1 MKLNFLIPNF
11 NFVVLQPFIVMAL
24 TGIIG
29 LLILLI
35 QPKTDSKLMVRATL
49 IGLIIA
55 FVGALGLFG
64 NEYIV
69 ADEMVTKANPGMI
82 GELLILI
89 CTFVVVLVSKPFFER
104 EKINCPEFYPLVI
117 WSALGGMIMCST
129 QNLLTMFVGLELL
142 SISLYVLAGIN
153 KRSKFSQEAA
163 IKYFL
168 LGAFATGFFLYGIA
182 FLYGATGSL
191 ELDAFKLYQAHVN
204 ADNRTMF
211 GFSYALIMVGLCF
224 KCGLAPFH
232 QWLPDVYSGAPTNI
246 VSFMATA
253 AKIGP
258 LIALYNLTMGS
269 VMLKEIVYPICLTIS
284 IISMVVGNIMA
295 FTQND
300 VKRILAY
307 SSIVNA
313 GYLLIFL
320 AGLTKHQS
328 IGSWDYAYFLVGY
341 VFATLG
347 VFVILGLIGKNE
359 ESPITLHS
367 LRGLSKRNSGL
378 AALLVV
384 FVLSQIGIGPVAGF
398 VGKAIIVTDLVHLDQ
413 PWLAIILLANSG
425 FAAFYYFKVVRAAY
439 TKSESEL
446 DVSSVVCDNAKAALV
461 ICTLGVVGTVI
472 FYGPI
477 FNFLVIH
484 P

>member
-1 MKLNFLIPNF
+1 MNQNFLIPNF
-11 NFVVLQPFIVMAL
+11 YFVVLLPFIAIAL
-24 TGIIG
+24 TGIVG

-35 QPKTDSKLMVRATL
+35 QPKSDSKLMVRMTL
-49 IGLIIA
+49 IGLVIA
-55 FVGALGLFG
+55 TVASLGLFG
-64 NEYIV
+64 NDYLVGE
-69 ADEMVTKANPGMI
+69 EMVTKMNPGMI

-89 CTFVVVLVSKPFFER
+89 CTFVVVLVSKPFFDR
-104 EKINCPEFYPLVI
+104 EKIHCPEFYPLVI

-129 QNLLTMFVGLELL
+129 ENLLTMFVGLELL

-163 IKYFL
+163 MKYFL

-191 ELDAFKLYQAHVN
+191 DLDAFKMYQVHMN
-204 ADNRTMF
+204 GDNRLMF
-211 GFSYALIMVGLCF
+211 GFSFALIMVGLCF

-232 QWLPDVYSGAPTNI
+232 QWIPDVYSGAPTNV

-258 LIALYNLTMGS
+258 LIALYNVAIAS
-269 VMLKEIVYPICLTIS
+269 VMLRELVFPICITIS
-284 IISMVVGNIMA
+284 VISTVVGNILA
-295 FTQND
+295 FNQKD

-313 GYLLIFL
+313 GYLLIFI
-320 AGLTKHQS
+320 AGLARYQTS
-328 IGSWDYAYFLVGY
+328 RSWDYGYFLVGY

-347 VFVILGLIGKNE
+347 VFVILGLIGKDDQ
-359 ESPITLHS
+359 SPITLLS
-367 LRGLSKRNSGL
+367 LRGLSKRNPGL

-398 VGKAIIVTDLVHLDQ
+398 LGKALIVTDFIKLDQ
-413 PWLAIILLANSG
+413 PWLAIILLANSA
-425 FAAFYYFKVVRAAY
+425 FAAFYYFKVVKAAY
-439 TKSESEL
+439 ERSDGNEESTI
-446 DVSSVVCDNAKAALV
+446 VCGNAKTALA
-461 ICTLGVVGTVI
+461 ICTFGVIGTVI

-477 FNFLVIH
+477 YNFLVIH
-484 P
+484 